1 MIKTETASGTATGR
15 ARKTEAAPA
24 WARIIGTF
32 FGIGHLQPG
41 PGSWASAVTVMVWL
55 LLTLGIAPPWQPW
68 VVLSLGAI
76 AILAGIPA
84 ASRGAGASGIQDP
97 PFVVIDEVAGQ
108 LLAFIA
114 VPVSWKSLLLG
125 FILFR
130 GFDIAKPPPIRNLER
145 LPGGLGIM
153 MDDLVAGL
161 FALFFMHIAKHFGL
175 LPN

>member
-1 MIKTETASGTATGR
+1 MMKTETATGTVTGPM
-15 ARKTEAAPA
+15 RKTEAAPA
-24 WARIIGTF
+24 WARIIATF

-41 PGSWASAVTVMVWL
+41 PGSWASAVTVIAWWL
-55 LLTLGIAPPWQPW
+55 LTPGIAPQWQPW
-68 VVLSLGAI
+68 AVLSLGAI
-76 AILAGIPA
+76 TTLAGIPA
-84 ASRGAGASGIQDP
+84 ASRVARASGIQDP
-97 PFVVIDEVAGQ
+97 QFVVIDEVAGQ

-161 FALFFMHIAKHFGL
+161 FALVFMHIAKHFGL